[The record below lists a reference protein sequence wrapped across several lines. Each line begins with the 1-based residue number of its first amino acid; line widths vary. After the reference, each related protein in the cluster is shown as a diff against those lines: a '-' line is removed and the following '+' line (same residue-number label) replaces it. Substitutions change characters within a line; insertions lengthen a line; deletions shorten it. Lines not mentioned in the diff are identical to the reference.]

1 MRPRSGGKC
10 RRAQG
15 LPRVLTQPRTQYMSR
30 VTEFETHRFSGEAP
44 GPKLLVL
51 GAVHGNETCGTRA
64 IEQVL
69 QDLESGAL
77 KLLSGEL
84 TLVPVTNPKAYDL
97 GQRGVDR
104 NLNRLLRHKP
114 DPQDNEDEVANLLV
128 PLLDE
133 HEVLLDLHS
142 FHTPGDP
149 FALLGPEDNDGTL
162 EPFTHQAAETDL
174 ILHLGPKRFV
184 EGWMGVYEAG
194 VAARKASARPSPEH
208 LLDTEFGV
216 GTTEYFRTQ
225 GGYGVTYE
233 CGYHDEAAA
242 PGRGLYAIL
251 QTLKL
256 LGMIDGAPE
265 PPPEDFQILK
275 LVDVVDRLDEG
286 DTLVREFN
294 SFDPIKKGDKIGTR
308 ADGTEVL
315 ADRDGYI
322 VFPNPA
328 ADVYAEWYYYAVESD
343 RVLTVS
349 K

>member
-1 MRPRSGGKC
+1 M
-10 RRAQG
+10 
-15 LPRVLTQPRTQYMSR
+15 
-30 VTEFETHRFSGEAP
+30 TEFEIHRFSADAP

-69 QDLESGAL
+69 EALASGDLELRSGC
-77 KLLSGEL
+77 L

-97 GQRGVDR
+97 QQRGVDR
-104 NLNRLLRHKP
+104 NLNRLLQHKP
-114 DPQDNEDEVANLLV
+114 DPRDYEDEVANLLV

-149 FALLGPEDNDGTL
+149 FALLGPEDNEGDL
-162 EPFTHQAAETDL
+162 EPFAHQGPETDL
-174 ILHLGPKRFV
+174 VLHLGPKRFV
-184 EGWMGVYEAG
+184 EGWMSVYEAG
-194 VAARKASARPSPEH
+194 VAARKASARPAPEH
-208 LLDTEFGV
+208 LLSTDFGV
-216 GTTEYFRTQ
+216 GTTEYIRTK

-233 CGYHDEAAA
+233 CGYHEEAEA
-242 PGRGLYAIL
+242 PARGLYAIM
-251 QTLKL
+251 QSLKL
-256 LGMIDGAPE
+256 LGMIEGRPDA
-265 PPPEDFQILK
+265 PPEDVQILK
-275 LVDVVDRLDEG
+275 LVDVVDRLDEA
-286 DTLVREFN
+286 DTLVRAFN
-294 SFDPIKKGDKIGTR
+294 SFDPMKRGDKIGTR

-322 VFPNPA
+322 VFPNPH

-343 RVLTVS
+343 RRLDVG